1 MRGLFAAF
9 VSYTVTDLAAE
20 FCKTMEIPMNP
31 LVLLLVSFPLSMAI
45 YFGIMF
51 LDDKSKGW

>member
-9 VSYTVTDLAAE
+9 VSYTLSDLAVE

-31 LVLLLVSFPLSMAI
+31 LVLVLVSFPLSMAI
-45 YFGIMF
+45 YFGIMCM
-51 LDDKSKGW
+51 DDKSKGR